1 MLGPKP
7 RDAHFFEAFSKHAN
21 LCVEGARKLAELLAH
36 LDRAESL
43 ANDVKRIEHDADTIT
58 HETVR
63 QLHETWITP
72 LDRSDIHDLI
82 TYLDDVLDMIEAV
95 SERIALFRVRNENP
109 LASELAK
116 VLLEACEVLAKA
128 VALVPTVSKSSKQI
142 LEAAVEVNRLEN
154 AADDL
159 YRKALGE
166 LFNPPAGAPVNA
178 LEVLKWREIFDYLEN
193 ATDACE
199 DVANVLEGIVLEYA

>member
-1 MLGPKP
+1 MAGGKA
-7 RDAHFFEAFSKHAN
+7 RDQAFFGAFTAHAK
-21 LCVEGARKLAELLAH
+21 LCVEGSRKLAELLA
-36 LDRAESL
+36 DPQQAEAL
-43 ANDVKRIEHDADTIT
+43 AKEIKDLENEADGIT
-58 HETVR
+58 HDTVK

-72 LDRSDIHDLI
+72 LDRADIHDLI
-82 TYLDDVLDMIEAV
+82 TKLDDVLDMIEAV
-95 SERIALFRVRNENP
+95 SERVAIFRVRDKNA
-109 LASELAK
+109 LAEQLAD
-116 VLLEACEVLAKA
+116 VLRRSCDALAKA
-128 VALVPTVSKSSKQI
+128 VALVPTVAKSSKEI

-154 AADDL
+154 EADDV

-166 LFNPPAGAPVNA
+166 LFNPEPNTNVNA